1 LWQPE
6 KAIPGPE
13 VTLVAVT
20 LVDSLSTHT
29 LRAQDMPELSGLPM
43 SDAHKLADWLKN
55 VVDDFKGQV
64 ESAHNARCLGG
75 YSVL

>member
-1 LWQPE
+1 M
-6 KAIPGPE
+6 
-13 VTLVAVT
+13 
-20 LVDSLSTHT
+20 
-29 LRAQDMPELSGLPM
+29 RAQDMPELSGLPM